1 MSAKNLCSNFAA
13 EIKSGWPPALI
24 QLRIENGELTIRRE
38 SSLLTAHCSKLK
50 AKTNTKRLN
59 SKRLND

>member
-24 QLRIENGELTIRRE
+24 QLRIENGEWRINHPE
-38 SSLLTAHCSKLK
+38 GKLTAHCSKLK

>member
-38 SSLLTAHCSKLK
+38 SSLLTAQSSKQRQ
-50 AKTNTKRLN
+50 T
-59 SKRLND
+59 LND